1 MPPKPILDAIV
12 LLIIIIGVI
21 GFCIYLMCS
30 YTPPAQIEI
39 FYADQHGNTN
49 KSLALYKLSP
59 FIAGQIYDLA
69 VLRGD
74 HCPITHEQFTIGNV
88 AIMPCGHIYSK
99 SALSTYFYTK
109 NDKKCLI
116 CKYNGVPVYL

>member
-1 MPPKPILDAIV
+1 MAPKLILDVIV
-12 LLIIIIGVI
+12 VLIIIIGVV
-21 GFCIYLMCS
+21 GFSIYLHK
-30 YTPPAQIEI
+30 YTTPEQREI
-39 FYADQHGNTN
+39 LYADLHGNTN

-69 VLRGD
+69 VLRD
-74 HCPITHEQFTIGNV
+74 EHCPITHEQFTLGNV

-109 NDKKCLI
+109 NDKKCII
-116 CKYNGVPVYL
+116 CKYDGIPIYL